1 MKKIMSII
9 REYPAAAAL
18 CVAADALVTI
28 RFTRL
33 SAASDPT
40 AMTYF
45 IALYGA
51 FMGVL
56 IFSAGLSRAS
66 AKAEEKAAQ
75 KRRERRRNAIYA
87 MREREFYN
95 IRTNPCPS
103 HQLIILLRISL
114 AAYIPSR
121 V

>member
-33 SAASDPT
+33 SAVSDPT

-56 IFSAGLSRAS
+56 IFSAGLARAS

-75 KRRERRRNAIYA
+75 KRRERRYHRCTRCYP
-87 MREREFYN
+87 RTFYD
-95 IRTNPCPS
+95 RLCWS
-103 HQLIILLRISL
+103 VQAFYS
-114 AAYIPSR
+114 
-121 V
+121 

>member
-33 SAASDPT
+33 SAA

-56 IFSAGLSRAS
+56 IFSAGLARAS

-95 IRTNPCPS
+95 IRTNP
-103 HQLIILLRISL
+103 
-114 AAYIPSR
+114 
-121 V
+121 

>member
-1 MKKIMSII
+1 MSII

-56 IFSAGLSRAS
+56 IFSAGLARAS
-66 AKAEEKAAQ
+66 AKAEEKLHRSAENAA
-75 KRRERRRNAIYA
+75 ETP
-87 MREREFYN
+87 F
-95 IRTNPCPS
+95 TPCVKESSTTSEQTPDI
-103 HQLIILLRISL
+103 HIS
-114 AAYIPSR
+114 
-121 V
+121 

>member
-18 CVAADALVTI
+18 CVATDALVTI
-28 RFTRL
+28 RFTKL

-56 IFSAGLSRAS
+56 IFSAGLARAS

-95 IRTNPCPS
+95 IRTNP
-103 HQLIILLRISL
+103 
-114 AAYIPSR
+114 
-121 V
+121 

>member
-45 IALYGA
+45 LS
-51 FMGVL
+51 L
-56 IFSAGLSRAS
+56 IH
-66 AKAEEKAAQ
+66 
-75 KRRERRRNAIYA
+75 I
-87 MREREFYN
+87 
-95 IRTNPCPS
+95 
-103 HQLIILLRISL
+103 
-114 AAYIPSR
+114 
-121 V
+121 

>member
-56 IFSAGLSRAS
+56 IFSARAS

-95 IRTNPCPS
+95 IRTNP
-103 HQLIILLRISL
+103 
-114 AAYIPSR
+114 
-121 V
+121 

>member
-1 MKKIMSII
+1 MPAENKRGYDNMKKIMSII
-9 REYPAAAAL
+9 REYPTAAAL

-51 FMGVL
+51 FLGVL
-56 IFSAGLSRAS
+56 IFSTGLASAS

-75 KRRERRRNAIYA
+75 KRRERRRKAVYA
-87 MREREFYN
+87 MREQEFYS
-95 IRTNPCPS
+95 IRTNP
-103 HQLIILLRISL
+103 
-114 AAYIPSR
+114 
-121 V
+121 